1 MLGEKQTVKQA
12 IESGVRFDRVVFVD
26 KKQMAGPLE
35 LPLADRVI
43 FVLSSYGVRQLLS
56 RDTSL

>member
-26 KKQMAGPLE
+26 KKQMA
-35 LPLADRVI
+35 
-43 FVLSSYGVRQLLS
+43 
-56 RDTSL
+56 